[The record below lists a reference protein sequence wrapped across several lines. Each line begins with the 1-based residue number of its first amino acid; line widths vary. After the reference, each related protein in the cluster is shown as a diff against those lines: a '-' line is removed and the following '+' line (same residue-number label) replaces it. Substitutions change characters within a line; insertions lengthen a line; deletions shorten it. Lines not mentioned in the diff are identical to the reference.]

1 MEKQNYFL
9 LYRSREGRERV
20 YHLKDILVVGRSSS
34 CHVVLEDEGVSR
46 KHCRLSPAAGGVAL
60 KDLGSTNG
68 TFLNGSKV
76 DEGMARP
83 GDKIVVGQACL
94 ILRATAPDRAMSGA
108 RTEILGDTTVEVV
121 LKAVE
126 ERVPDETVFR
136 EAGFGGDAFKVLFR
150 VTDLLNSGTDA
161 EGILDEYLTILLD
174 LYGMDLAA
182 VFLLDAP
189 DGGLS
194 CPCAIDRA
202 DSEGYG
208 PSQSVL
214 RRVVGDNVSVVA
226 ADPLSDPKLRKAR
239 SIASAGTARI
249 LCVPMRSAGTVTGAV
264 YLSSLSP
271 AVPGGAAG
279 RGGEGALQVLVA
291 LTSQVAQA
299 LENLRYRQR
308 LELDNTILRAG
319 RDADEEMIG
328 QSKTMEKVRTLIAK
342 VAATDATVLVT
353 GESGTGKELIAASIH
368 RRYGRGERPMVSIN
382 CGAIPESMVETE
394 LFGHEKGAFTGA
406 IERKLG
412 KFELAHEGTLFLDE
426 VGELPLATQVKLL
439 RVLEEKSFYR
449 VGGEELVRVDARI
462 IAATNTD
469 LEEKVKQNL
478 FREDLF
484 YRLKVFQIHAPPLRE
499 HRDDI
504 PELAAFLLR
513 CMAGNEVAVSPE
525 GIARL
530 KGHGWPGNVRELRNV
545 LERELILSEGGP
557 LELESLAGADGRRP
571 VSLGSEATLDQL
583 ARAHIVGVLRS
594 AGWNKKLAAKIL
606 GISRPTL
613 YDKIKLFAITEE
625 EGRP

>member
-9 LYRSREGRERV
+9 LYRSREGAERV
-20 YHLKDILVVGRSSS
+20 YHLKETLLVGRSSA
-34 CHVVLEDEGVSR
+34 CHVVLDDEGVSR
-46 KHCRLSPAAGGVAL
+46 RHCELRPAAGGVAL
-60 KDLGSTNG
+60 KDMGSTNG

-76 DEGMARP
+76 DEGLARP

-94 ILRATAPDRAMSGA
+94 VLRAAIPDQAMSGA
-108 RTEILGDTTVEVV
+108 RTGILGDTAVEVV
-121 LKAVE
+121 LKAAE

-136 EAGFGGDAFKVLFR
+136 EAGFGGDAFKALFR

-161 EGILDEYLTILLD
+161 GGILNEFLTTLLD

-182 VFLLDAP
+182 AFLLDGP
-189 DGGLS
+189 GGGLS
-194 CPCAIDRA
+194 CPCSIDRA
-202 DSEGYG
+202 GAEGYG
-208 PSQSVL
+208 PSRSVL
-214 RRVVGDNVSVVA
+214 RRVVADNVSVVA
-226 ADPLSDPKLRKAR
+226 ADPLSDPNLRKAR
-239 SIASAGTARI
+239 SIASAGTTRI
-249 LCVPMRSAGTVTGAV
+249 LCVPMRAAGSVTGAV

-271 AVPGGAAG
+271 PGPRG
-279 RGGEGALQVLVA
+279 RDAPSGEGALQVLVA

-308 LELDNTILRAG
+308 IERDNTILRGETAG
-319 RDADEEMIG
+319 AAELVGRSEV
-328 QSKTMEKVRTLIAK
+328 MERVRTLVGK
-342 VAATDATVLVT
+342 VAATNATVLIT
-353 GESGTGKELIAASIH
+353 GESGTGKELIAAAIH
-368 RRYGRGERPMVSIN
+368 RDSGRGERPLVSIN
-382 CGAIPESMVETE
+382 CGAIPESMVENE

-412 KFELAHEGTLFLDE
+412 RFELAHEGTLLLDE
-426 VGELPLATQVKLL
+426 VGELPLPTQVKLL

-469 LEEKVKQNL
+469 LEEKIKQNR
-478 FREDLF
+478 FREDLL
-484 YRLKVFQIHAPPLRE
+484 YRLKVFKIHAPPLRE

-504 PELAAFLLR
+504 PELAAFLLMSMTGR
-513 CMAGNEVAVSPE
+513 EVAVSPD

-530 KGHGWPGNVRELRNV
+530 KAHGWPGNVRQLRNV

-557 LELESLAGADGRRP
+557 LAFERLAGAGGRMP

-594 AGWNKKLAAKIL
+594 VGWNKKLAAKIL